1 VPLTQIVPFGVNTRW
16 HAVNPIQ
23 LVVFVSA
30 AGTIPLPLL
39 TLKSLERANHTIAAD
54 ALPR

>member
-39 TLKSLERANHTIAAD
+39 TLKGLERANHTIAAD
-54 ALPR
+54 VLPR